1 MSDLEDVKGVG
12 QITAERLRK
21 AGLNTVPQLAKANVR
36 AMVKKTGLPES
47 IALRLIGAAKEARKV
62 VERPQER
69 RKNGKRVLTASQVLK
84 SVTPEEL
91 LALPSFKEQLL
102 ARVMTTPSLRQEIV
116 RNTVRELFD

>member
-1 MSDLEDVKGVG
+1 MSDIENVKGVG
-12 QITAERLRK
+12 RITAERLRK

-62 VERPQER
+62 VVQRQKR
-69 RKNGKRVLTASQVLK
+69 RENGERVLTASQVLK
-84 SVTPEEL
+84 RVTPEEL
-91 LALPSFKEQLL
+91 LALPSFREQLL

-116 RNTVRELFD
+116 RNTVKELFD